1 MQAYTQLKEEIRQLL
16 VRTQVMLIGAII
28 IAPILFVIEF
38 GPPLIRMLQAGSGL
52 QENYAGQVTSQ
63 YIVNILKV
71 ASDYSFSK
79 SIIVF
84 IIWAI
89 VGLMAYFA
97 VVSFVRW
104 ALSVSNELIVDTQ
117 YSRGQAAKLLI
128 THFGQKFL
136 VALVFA
142 IFLVVSFLY
151 LIPYWMDMMRIFVYD
166 MSWINSSLLFL
177 GLLGFITTIY
187 ALWSFAY
194 LTWLYE
200 ES

>member
-71 ASDYSFSK
+71 ASDYSLSK
-79 SIIVF
+79 SIIIF

-128 THFGQKFL
+128 AHFGQKFL

-166 MSWINSSLLFL
+166 MSWVNSSLLFL
-177 GLLGFITTIY
+177 GLLGFTTTIY